1 MQICSAVDAG
11 LQGRDGQEAHLL
23 LVGEGEA
30 WRVFATRL
38 QAGARVECC
47 AGFENIARF
56 LRSSRYRSVVFDW
69 SQLQGLSGRELCRLA
84 RDVSPDVGV
93 VAATAPQAVGDRVQA
108 LEAGFD
114 DCVTY
119 EIEVSE
125 LIARMRAITRRRF
138 GHPPQHHAD
147 EVRERASALARAY
160 RLSGREHE
168 ALLLLAQG
176 THLKEIAVVVGCGY
190 STIRTHLRRLCRKL
204 GCTGT
209 REVIIKLFAFD
220 ASLGAV
226 YPKRGLSE

>member
-69 SQLQGLSGRELCRLA
+69 SQLQGL
-84 RDVSPDVGV
+84 PDVGV